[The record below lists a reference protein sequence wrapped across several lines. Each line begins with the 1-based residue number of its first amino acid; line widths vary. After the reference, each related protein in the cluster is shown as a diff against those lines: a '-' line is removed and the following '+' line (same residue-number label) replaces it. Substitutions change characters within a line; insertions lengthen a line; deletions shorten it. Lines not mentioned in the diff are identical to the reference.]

1 MASEK
6 NGPDEPAGPANP
18 LSIIAQFEP
27 LITRSARRASYY
39 ITGSTNMAE
48 DLAQD
53 VRFHL
58 LRALEA
64 HHIEESAVIRR
75 LITNAL
81 RDRIRFERCRIQL
94 ASTNTSELDDRNP
107 MLKLSDSSCRPE
119 VLSVAKWVSSLPR
132 RLRAVFE
139 LIYRSGYT
147 QREASSVLGLS
158 QPRITQL
165 HQELLQ
171 RGRLDLSAL
180 AA

>member
-1 MASEK
+1 MTSEQT
-6 NGPDEPAGPANP
+6 GPDSSEVQAYP
-18 LSIIAQFEP
+18 LSTIQPFDT

-39 ITGSTNMAE
+39 ITGSSSLAE

-58 LRALEA
+58 LRALKA
-64 HHIEESAVIRR
+64 GLAEEPALIRR
-75 LITNAL
+75 LITNAV
-81 RDRIRFERCRIQL
+81 RDRIRFERTRIQL
-94 ASTNTSELDDRNP
+94 TSSRMSELDDRNP
-107 MLKLSDSSCRPE
+107 ALLLEASSRPE
-119 VLSVAKWVSSLPR
+119 ILTVAMWVASLPG

-139 LIYRSGYT
+139 LIYGSGYT
-147 QREASSVLGLS
+147 QREISSVLGLS

-180 AA
+180 AV